1 MVTFPSQWE
10 CVETNKIVSHC
21 FFCALKQW
29 LAERRT
35 SMALAIQDR
44 YEGYGCKVQYTIGSD
59 ENPKGKKYL
68 FTHIASDHT
77 DEQLLKFAEAVEM
90 LFDGFLLEFD
100 VINDT
105 KITVAPADKKPA
117 TPATEE

>member
-1 MVTFPSQWE
+1 
-10 CVETNKIVSHC
+10 
-21 FFCALKQW
+21 
-29 LAERRT
+29 
-35 SMALAIQDR
+35 MALAIQDR

-117 TPATEE
+117 APATEEQFTWIKEIGRRDNNGYNLKVTL

>member
-1 MVTFPSQWE
+1 
-10 CVETNKIVSHC
+10 
-21 FFCALKQW
+21 
-29 LAERRT
+29 
-35 SMALAIQDR
+35 MALAIQDR

-90 LFDGFLLEFD
+90 LFED

-117 TPATEE
+117 APATEE

>member
-1 MVTFPSQWE
+1 
-10 CVETNKIVSHC
+10 
-21 FFCALKQW
+21 
-29 LAERRT
+29 
-35 SMALAIQDR
+35 MALAIQDR

-90 LFDGFLLEFD
+90 LFDGFLLEAMQLM
-100 VINDT
+100 VS
-105 KITVAPADKKPA
+105 AHLMQSEGADMLAIPLGAKYV
-117 TPATEE
+117 TTTEESVYSED